1 MPHKLTVNSVDT
13 YTHEIAFNGRTF
25 NLIIRS
31 HDHYLYDS
39 NNSMVKFIG
48 RRQNWVSA
56 LSEALQWIK
65 DNP

>member
-1 MPHKLTVNSVDT
+1 MAHILTVTSNDA
-13 YTHEIAFNGRTF
+13 YTHTIALNGRKF
-25 NLIIRS
+25 ILLIRS
-31 HDHYLYDS
+31 HDHYLYHDD
-39 NNSMVKFIG
+39 MRLAKFIG